1 MKKRIFPL
9 ISFILLTV
17 QALFAQELTVKS
29 MTVADNDLSAST
41 YERKDL
47 AGQTC
52 GLVKVQLA
60 SYGAQ
65 FEGNII
71 PPVEYKTGEYWVY
84 MTEGSYEL
92 RIKHPSFLPLH
103 VSFRDYGILGIDIKV
118 TYNLTLQMP
127 LLGMDIDD
135 GMNFLAMTVE
145 PSNATV
151 FIDDK
156 AQTLIDG
163 TLGKLLPKG
172 KHNYRVVAPNYETQS
187 GTFVIDNE
195 TLPLTV
201 KLSSAMSSLSVKSI
215 TPGTQIYINDELKST
230 TSWIGSLPEGI
241 YRVEGRMDGYYKQ
254 RLSVTISP
262 NDKAQLTIPALQ
274 PITGTINV
282 NYQPMSAEVWID
294 GQKAGVSPNVFR
306 RIPVGTHDVEI
317 CANGYD
323 CQKISVIVYEGKTE
337 LISGSLNK
345 QTSIAQETIPSIK
358 TDSSIIG
365 SEYHGISHIISKETV
380 FNDSLASEQVK
391 KDSLLHEQTYK
402 EQIARIQEKIN
413 EKAGDYVDLG
423 LPSGTLWATRNLGA
437 STPEEYG
444 DYYAWGEVK
453 EALLYRDSFKQYKW
467 RQGKNK
473 IRKYNTDVNYG
484 KVDNKTELDYKDDA
498 AYMNLG
504 SKWRMPSYDQIM
516 ELREA
521 CEWIWVTCNGCN
533 GYVVKGPNGNSIF
546 LPAAGQLSYSF
557 ILHYAIYEDEGAGG
571 YYWSRSLDSA
581 DPDKAK
587 NLSFN
592 EDGFVS
598 DYYRYMGDFSRRSG
612 LSIRPVQIE

>member
-1 MKKRIFPL
+1 MNRFL
-9 ISFILLTV
+9 VLLMCCWTLLSIS
-17 QALFAQELTVKS
+17 AQELTVKS
-29 MTVADNDLSAST
+29 MTVADNDLTAST

-47 AGQTC
+47 AGQAC

-60 SYGAQ
+60 AYGAQ

-135 GMNFLAMTVE
+135 GTNFLAMTVE

-151 FIDDK
+151 FIDGK
-156 AQTLIDG
+156 AQDLIDG
-163 TLGKLLPKG
+163 TLSKLLPKG
-172 KHNYRVVAPNYETQS
+172 KHDYRVVAPNYETQS

-201 KLSSAMSSLSVKSI
+201 KLSSAMSTLSVKSV

-230 TSWIGSLPEGI
+230 SSWMGSLPEGI

-254 RLSVTISP
+254 RLSVNISP
-262 NDKAQLTIPALQ
+262 NEKAQLTIPALQ
-274 PITGTINV
+274 PITGAINV

-306 RIPVGTHDVEI
+306 RIPVGNHDVEI

-323 CQKISVIVYEGKTE
+323 CQKISVIVNEGKTE
-337 LISGSLNK
+337 FISGSLNK
-345 QTSIAQETIPSIK
+345 QTSIAHETIPSIQ
-358 TDSSIIG
+358 TDSTIIG
-365 SEYHGISHIISKETV
+365 SKYQAISQIESKGTV
-380 FNDSLASEQVK
+380 FNDSLACEQLR
-391 KDSLLHEQTYK
+391 KDSLLHEQTYR
-402 EQIARIQEKIN
+402 EQIARIQEKEN
-413 EKAGDYVDLG
+413 EEAGDYVDLG

-473 IRKYNTDVNYG
+473 IRKYNTNSNYG
-484 KVDNKTELDYKDDA
+484 KVDNKTELDFIDDA

-504 SKWRMPSYDQIM
+504 SKWRIPSYDQIM
-516 ELREA
+516 ELKEA
-521 CEWIWVTCNGCN
+521 CEWIWVTCNGYN

-557 ILHYAIYEDEGAGG
+557 TLHYAIYKGEGTEGF
-571 YYWSRSLDSA
+571 YWSRSLDSA
-581 DPDKAK
+581 YPDQAK

-592 EDGFVS
+592 ENGFVS
-598 DYYRYMGDFSRRSG
+598 DYNRYMSDFSRRSG
-612 LSIRPVQIE
+612 LSIRPVQIK